1 MQEPLEGISFN
12 FAFAVISLDTE
23 RASVPASIAQS
34 FTDGDPVLKTASRTL
49 FPRLLDVKFDQKF
62 ATFKRDLDEKQAAT
76 QSQL

>member
-12 FAFAVISLDTE
+12 FAFAVMPSDTE

-34 FTDGDPVLKTASRTL
+34 FTEGDPFHETASRTL

-62 ATFKRDLDEKQAAT
+62 AAFKRGLDEKQAAT

>member
-12 FAFAVISLDTE
+12 FAFVVMSSDTE

-34 FTDGDPVLKTASRTL
+34 FSEGDPVHKTASRTL
-49 FPRLLDVKFDQKF
+49 FPRLLDVTFDQRF
-62 ATFKRDLDEKQAAT
+62 AAFKRDLDEKQAAT